1 MSTNVVIL
9 QLVLLGV
16 VLESDLGR
24 KKVGLFR
31 VLRPVVTVI
40 LIVPFFFTSLPTG
53 RNDLLLQGA
62 GVLAGALL
70 GLFCMTPWFV
80 KIGWDP
86 AFRSRWFRN
95 RMPRARV
102 VTHAGVGYA
111 AIWIVFTVARLW
123 FAYGSQHEFPVQ
135 VGQFVATNHLSGDAL
150 TNAFIFLSIAMS
162 LFRSVMLAGRAQRVR
177 REHRGV
183 AGYRGYAGYRG
194 DAGHQEPTG
203 YQEPA
208 SMTASAVTGDQGA
221 ERDAGNGG
229 AGRGAGSGGAGR
241 GAGGGLLGASLA
253 AVAALLSR
261 PLDRQQDRMDRRQDR
276 WDRRRGL

>member
-80 KIGWDP
+80 RIGWDP
-86 AFRSRWFRN
+86 AFRGRRLFR
-95 RMPRARV
+95 RQPPRARV
-102 VTHAGVGYA
+102 VTHAGFGYA
-111 AIWIVFTVARLW
+111 AIWIVFTGARLW

-135 VGQFVATNHLSGDAL
+135 VGQFVASNHLSGDAL

-183 AGYRGYAGYRG
+183 ADQQGAAGQRGLA
-194 DAGHQEPTG
+194 A
-203 YQEPA
+203 YQDSSS
-208 SMTASAVTGDQGA
+208 SMTASAVTSGEGTGRVAGSEGVGSAPGDRGA
-221 ERDAGNGG
+221 E
-229 AGRGAGSGGAGR
+229 RGAGS
-241 GAGGGLLGASLA
+241 GLLGASLS